1 MSVHDGT
8 SHSICAA
15 SQAGAG
21 LAVSPGLRR
30 DGTSHSNGNPG
41 QTWYNTVAMPEPL
54 VYLLLIVA
62 LVLPVPGVVLLR
74 LLWPRIGQQRV
85 EIGAAV
91 VFACAILSTLILARS
106 EVQVLRIGSYSL
118 LLPGAQ
124 PFDAAV
130 LLPMEEPAAPLPVA
144 ATPTPRPGATPTP
157 GASPEA
163 TATLE
168 ASATPAPTATPEP
181 TATLEPTATPAPP
194 VAPTEGQRYVVQA
207 GDTFRAIAE
216 RFGVSVAD
224 LLRANNLTPEQADNL
239 RVGQELVIP

>member
-1 MSVHDGT
+1 
-8 SHSICAA
+8 
-15 SQAGAG
+15 
-21 LAVSPGLRR
+21 
-30 DGTSHSNGNPG
+30 
-41 QTWYNTVAMPEPL
+41 MPEPL

-62 LVLPVPGVVLLR
+62 LVLPVPGVMLLR
-74 LLWPRIGQQRV
+74 LLWPRIGQRSV
-85 EIGAAV
+85 AIGAAV
-91 VFACAILSTLILARS
+91 LFACAILSALILARS
-106 EVQVLRIGSYSL
+106 EVRVLRIGSYSL
-118 LLPGAQ
+118 LLPGAR

-130 LLPMEEPAAPLPVA
+130 LAPLEEPAAPLPIA
-144 ATPTPRPGATPTP
+144 PTPTPRPGATPTP
-157 GASPEA
+157 SATPAA

-194 VAPTEGQRYVVQA
+194 AAPAAGRRYVVQA